1 MTSKRIDNF
10 GKINFDRV
18 ISFSWNKKKYFGY
31 EGDTLASALLANDI
45 KIIGRSFKYHRPR
58 GIMSCGV
65 EESGALVT
73 IGEGERRDP
82 NVRATTQ
89 ELYEGLVASGQNAFP
104 NVNFDLAA
112 INGLLLSPFFAAGF
126 YYKTFMGLP
135 PFEWGRGTKIWMI
148 YEKLIRRAAGMGV
161 ASRIA
166 DPDKYEHANDFCDV
180 MVIGSGPAGIAA
192 AQEAAD
198 KKLDVILVEQ
208 DSIIGGDKLSDEN
221 FDSKNLKLSLINSG
235 VRIMNR
241 TTAFGLYDNCVVG
254 LLERVSD
261 HVHTEL
267 DYLPRQR
274 FWTIRS
280 KHIILSTGS
289 FERHIAF
296 NNNDL
301 PGVMNANAAK
311 HYLNRYGV
319 LSGNNVT
326 LVTNND
332 SVYKTAVNLSNA
344 GSKVLVIDSRS
355 SIDNETREELNKNNI
370 ELILG
375 KVPYNINGR
384 RSVNNIE
391 LKNSKIENLNHNH
404 QIKTDLVLLSGGWS
418 PVVHLLSHRGVKPK
432 WDDENLCFIPNEIKE
447 PITVAGSASG
457 IWKTSDC
464 VASGVAAGLNAAKS
478 LGLKTTEYFFPKS
491 GGWKNPIQPL
501 YEVKFK
507 KAGSKSFVDYQH
519 DVTCD
524 DIRLAH
530 REGFISVEHLKRYTT
545 LGMANDQGKMGNII
559 GLALMADL
567 LNKKIPEVGTTV
579 FRPPYTPIA
588 IGALSGRNV
597 GKHFR
602 ALRVTPMHQWNI
614 DNGAKMIEV
623 GLYQRP
629 WYYPLNGETL
639 SESYI
644 REAKTVRKT
653 VGICDVTSLGK
664 ISIQGPDSTNFLNR
678 IYSNAFAKLA
688 IGKARYGIMLRDD
701 GIVMDDGTSWRL
713 SENDYFMTTSTAQ
726 AAKVMAWLEELLQTR
741 WSDLKVHVTSVS
753 EQWAGAAVAGPKSR
767 KTLIECL
774 EDPQVISNENLP
786 FMGVIST
793 NLKNSIPC
801 RIARISFSGEM
812 AYEVYTASDYAP
824 DMMDILWQSA
834 KNFSGCLYGLEA
846 LGALRIEKGHVT
858 GAELDGRVTAQ
869 DVGLGKM
876 ASVKKSYIGSSMQKR
891 GALSEPVREN
901 LVGLFPK
908 NKNEKFDAGTI
919 LCEVGKVK
927 GFGIGRVTA
936 VTYSPF
942 FGHWIGLGFVRGGV
956 SNWKNKEIIG
966 SDPVR
971 NNEVKIEVVS
981 PHMYDPEGKK
991 MHD

>member
-1 MTSKRIDNF
+1 MTSKRIDNY
-10 GKINFDRV
+10 GKINRNRV
-18 ISFSWNKKKYFGY
+18 VSFTWNQKKYFGFD
-31 EGDTLASALLANDI
+31 GDSLASAMLANDI
-45 KIIGRSFKYHRPR
+45 KIVGRSFKYHRPR

-73 IGEGERRDP
+73 IGQEEKRDP

-89 ELYEGLVASGQNAFP
+89 ELYEGLVASGQNAYP
-104 NVNFDLAA
+104 NVNFDLGAVS
-112 INGLLLSPFFAAGF
+112 GLLGRFFAAGF
-126 YYKTFMGLP
+126 YYKTFIGLP
-135 PFEWGRGTKIWMI
+135 PFEWGKGTKAWMF
-148 YEKLIRRAAGMGV
+148 YEKIIRRAAGMGI
-161 ASRIA
+161 ASRLP
-166 DPDKYEHANDFCDV
+166 DPDTYEHANDFCDV

-208 DSIIGGDKLSDEN
+208 DSVIGGDKLSDAD
-221 FDSKNLKLSLINSG
+221 FDSENLRSSLISSG
-235 VRIMNR
+235 VKIMTR
-241 TTAFGLYDNCVVG
+241 TTAFGLYDNCVAG
-254 LLERVSD
+254 LLERVTD
-261 HVHTEL
+261 HTNIKPE
-267 DYLPRQR
+267 YLPRQR
-274 FWTIRS
+274 FWTIRA
-280 KHIILSTGS
+280 KHIIIGTGA

-296 NNNDL
+296 NNNDV

-319 LSGNNVT
+319 VSGQNIT
-326 LVTNND
+326 LATNND
-332 SVYKTAVNLSNA
+332 SVYVTALELAQA
-344 GSKVLVIDSRS
+344 GSNVSIIDSRS
-355 SIDNETREELNKNNI
+355 SVGNEITEELNKNNI

-375 KVPYNINGR
+375 RVPYNINGKK
-384 RSVNNIE
+384 SVHNIE
-391 LKNSKIENLNHNH
+391 LINSNLENSNHTH
-404 QIKTDLVLLSGGWS
+404 QVNSDLVLLSGGWS

-432 WDDENLCFIPNEIKE
+432 WDNENLCFVPDEIKE

-457 IWKTSDC
+457 IWGTGDC

-478 LGLKTTEYFFPKS
+478 LGLKTTDYFFPKR

-501 YEVKFK
+501 YEIKYK
-507 KAGSKSFVDYQH
+507 KNRSKSFIDYQH

-524 DIRLAH
+524 DVRLAH
-530 REGFISVEHLKRYTT
+530 REGFVSVEHLKRYTT

-559 GLALMADL
+559 GLAVMAEL

-579 FRPPYTPIA
+579 FRPPYTPVA
-588 IGALSGRNV
+588 IGALAGRNV

-602 ALRVTPMHQWNI
+602 ALRVTPMHKWNL
-614 DNGAKMIEV
+614 DNGAQMIET

-629 WYYPLNGETL
+629 WYYPMEGETL
-639 SESYI
+639 SDSYI
-644 REAKTVRKT
+644 REATTVRKT

-664 ISIQGPDSTNFLNR
+664 IAIQGPDSTEFLNR
-678 IYSNAFAKLA
+678 VYSNAFAKLA
-688 IGKARYGIMLRDD
+688 IGKVRYGIMLRDD

-741 WSDLKVHVTSVS
+741 WSDLKVHVASVS
-753 EQWAGAAVAGPKSR
+753 EQWAGAAVAGPESR

-774 EDPQVISNENLP
+774 EDPQVISNDNLP

-793 NLKNSIPC
+793 NLKNGIPC

-824 DMMDILWQSA
+824 DMMDILWKSA
-834 KNFSGCLYGLEA
+834 QNFKGCLYGLEA

-858 GAELDGRVTAQ
+858 GAELDGRVTIDDA
-869 DVGLGKM
+869 GLGKM
-876 ASVKKSYIGSSMQKR
+876 ASVKKSYIGSAMRSR
-891 GALSEPVREN
+891 GVLSDKGREI

-908 NKNEKFDAGTI
+908 NKNEKFEAGTI
-919 LCEVGKVK
+919 LCESGKVN
-927 GFGIGRVTA
+927 GFGIGRITA
-936 VTYSPF
+936 VTHSPAL
-942 FGHWIGLGFVRGGV
+942 GHWIGLGFVKGGV
-956 SNWKNKEIIG
+956 NNWKNKEIIG

-971 NNEVKIEVVS
+971 NNEVRIEVVS
-981 PHMYDPEGKK
+981 PHMYDPDGEK
-991 MHD
+991 MHG